1 MTDKPEQIP
10 GEPDAA
16 DQQAG
21 GAGDIPEIEDSNAPD
36 TADPPI
42 EESVAEDDPELLDAA
57 TRTLDVADDAED
69 GAPSDGKVVSV
80 AALAD
85 DSSDTES
92 IIDDAKPADDVKE
105 RAANW
110 SNERSAHRIAI
121 ELKHVEAEV
130 RRLLE
135 NNDSRRKRRLAGTR
149 RWFELEEDIISWR
162 FTGRPDEDTLAQ
174 VSALVAKRHYLFK
187 QLEFLT
193 TIRPGWRSQP
203 S

>member
-1 MTDKPEQIP
+1 MTDKPEQTAD
-10 GEPDAA
+10 EPDSSE
-16 DQQAG
+16 DL
-21 GAGDIPEIEDSNAPD
+21 PEIEDSNAPD
-36 TADPPI
+36 AADASL

-57 TRTLDVADDAED
+57 TRTLDVTDDAED
-69 GAPSDGKVVSV
+69 GAPSDGQVASV

-85 DSSDTES
+85 DSSDTDS
-92 IIDDAKPADDVKE
+92 IVDDAKPAGDVKE

-149 RWFELEEDIISWR
+149 RWLELEEDIISWR
-162 FTGRPDEDTLAQ
+162 FSGRPDEDTLAQ

-193 TIRPGWRSQP
+193 TVRPRWRSQP

>member
-1 MTDKPEQIP
+1 MTDKPEQPP
-10 GEPDAA
+10 GEPDSA
-16 DQQAG
+16 DRH
-21 GAGDIPEIEDSNAPD
+21 AGDIPEIEDSNAPD
-36 TADPPI
+36 TADAPI

-57 TRTLDVADDAED
+57 TRTLEGADDAED
-69 GAPSDGKVVSV
+69 GAPPDEQVVSA

-85 DSSDTES
+85 DSSDTDS
-92 IIDDAKPADDVKE
+92 IVDDAKPTGEVKE

-130 RRLLE
+130 RRFLE
-135 NNDSRRKRRLAGTR
+135 NFDSRRKRRLAGTR
-149 RWFELEEDIISWR
+149 RWLELEEDIISWR
-162 FTGRPDEDTLAQ
+162 FSGRPDEETLAQ
-174 VSALVAKRHYLFK
+174 ISALIAKRHYLFK

-193 TIRPGWRSQP
+193 TDRPGRRSQP

>member
-1 MTDKPEQIP
+1 MTDKPEP
-10 GEPDAA
+10 LNDGPDSAG
-16 DQQAG
+16 QQAD
-21 GAGDIPEIEDSNAPD
+21 GAEDIPEIEDSNAPNA
-36 TADPPI
+36 ADAPI

-57 TRTLDVADDAED
+57 TRTLDVVDDTED
-69 GAPSDGKVVSV
+69 GASSDGQVVS
-80 AALAD
+80 AASLAD
-85 DSSDTES
+85 DSSDTDS
-92 IIDDAKPADDVKE
+92 IVDDAKPAVDVKE

-110 SNERSAHRIAI
+110 SHERSAHRIAI

-149 RWFELEEDIISWR
+149 RWLELEEDIIAWR
-162 FTGRPDEDTLAQ
+162 FSGRPDEDTLAQ
-174 VSALVAKRHYLFK
+174 VSALIAKRHYLFK

-193 TIRPGWRSQP
+193 TDRPGRRSQP